1 MQCNN
6 VEENPNLVACAQH
19 ISYELKNQCSF
30 KYPIFMLFLL
40 QLGYKKCGFKV
51 LGVSQVSCTCIHIDE
66 LRKPSDTFPSL
77 IEYVDQALSS
87 IFNVEVVKE
96 EEEVSSV
103 IMEEEVDTDVVD
115 KELAVKMD
123 IDSDSDSDSDSDVEE
138 DIEIDQQKVDHAVSI
153 INSCLQEAIKELD
166 NIKAM
171 DVKEVTE
178 LIKTMKDVLSCNSNG
193 LYCFQLISIFFTLK
207 VLVNS
212 QKIRKLKV
220 LKNIKW
226 YFTA

>member
-30 KYPIFMLFLL
+30 QYPIFMLFLL

-66 LRKPSDTFPSL
+66 LRKPSDTLPSL
-77 IEYVDQALSS
+77 IEYVDQPLSS

-103 IMEEEVDTDVVD
+103 VMEEEVDTDVVD

-123 IDSDSDSDSDSDVEE
+123 IDSHSDSDVEE
-138 DIEIDQQKVDHAVSI
+138 DIEIDQQKVAQAVSI
-153 INSCLQEAIKELD
+153 INSCLQEAIKELN

-178 LIKTMKDVLSCNSNG
+178 LIKTMKDVLLCNSNG
-193 LYCFQLISIFFTLK
+193 LYCFQLISILFSLK

>member
-1 MQCNN
+1 
-6 VEENPNLVACAQH
+6 
-19 ISYELKNQCSF
+19 
-30 KYPIFMLFLL
+30 MLFLL

-77 IEYVDQALSS
+77 IEYVDQPLSS
-87 IFNVEVVKE
+87 IFNVE
-96 EEEVSSV
+96 
-103 IMEEEVDTDVVD
+103 VVD

-123 IDSDSDSDSDSDVEE
+123 IDSDSDSDVEE
-138 DIEIDQQKVDHAVSI
+138 DIEIDQQKVVQAVSI
-153 INSCLQEAIKELD
+153 INSCLQEAIKELN

-178 LIKTMKDVLSCNSNG
+178 LIKTMKDVLLCNSNG
-193 LYCFQLISIFFTLK
+193 LYCFQLISILFSLK

-212 QKIRKLKV
+212 CKFSE
-220 LKNIKW
+220 N
-226 YFTA
+226 